1 MLCLPECTTEIV
13 KEDTDEKSRT
23 LLSNF
28 PDKALANSKRNN
40 CSSLYTQEET
50 HGKSESNE
58 FIRIDKA
65 YDDDERYAISKII
78 DDIKNLS
85 SENLIRPRITFLDFA
100 GQSLY
105 YAFHQIY
112 LSPKTCYILVVD
124 MKKNPNEEV
133 PEPDMDEIDC
143 SRFKY
148 WKYQG
153 NELDI
158 FMLRHHRVFKF
169 LRRRKKV

>member
-1 MLCLPECTTEIV
+1 MLLLPKCKMEIA
-13 KEDTDEKSRT
+13 KEEKNEKSRT
-23 LLSNF
+23 ILSNS
-28 PDKALANSKRNN
+28 PGKALAKSKSNSS
-40 CSSLYTQEET
+40 SSLYTQEKT

-58 FIRIDKA
+58 FIRCDDA
-65 YDDDERYAISKII
+65 HDDDERYAISKII
-78 DDIKNLS
+78 DDIKKLP

-124 MKKNPNEEV
+124 MTKNHNEEV
-133 PEPDMDEIDC
+133 LESDVDETDC
-143 SRFKY
+143 SRFKS

-153 NELDI
+153 NHFL
-158 FMLRHHRVFKF
+158 FCMLRHRMVF
-169 LRRRKKV
+169 